1 MGFSIFW
8 YRITRWMYYTE
19 RLKWVDR
26 ARRYSTYDAYMN
38 SSNRHAFWLQM
49 SVRDRKILVEYLLG
63 IAWGRFT
70 DAHVLFFVDLMNANA
85 ENAMLSK

>member
-8 YRITRWMYYTE
+8 HRITRWLYHAE

-26 ARRYSTYDAYMN
+26 ARRYPMYDAYMN
-38 SSNRHAFWLQM
+38 SSSRHSFWLQM
-49 SVRDRKILVEYLLG
+49 PFRDRVILTEYLLG

-70 DAHVLFFVDLMNANA
+70 DAHVLFFVDLMTANA